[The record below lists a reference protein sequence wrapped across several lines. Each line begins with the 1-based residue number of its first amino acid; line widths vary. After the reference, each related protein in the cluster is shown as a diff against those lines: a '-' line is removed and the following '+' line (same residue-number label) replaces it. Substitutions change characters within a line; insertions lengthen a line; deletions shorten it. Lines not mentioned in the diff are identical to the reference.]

1 MSVNVRL
8 NIHIDAMDG
17 VIERVRSID
26 AAAKAAQNPAAEAMA
41 TATQQRIE
49 ERVRAP
55 KSGIQW
61 PGQPRPSGISGGYP
75 ANQWGD
81 LLASI
86 WISQT
91 RHGNA
96 TLLVGAGLPDPY
108 AMFLEMGFTTPSGR
122 FVKFPFVRPSVESLS
137 GEYTTIVQEVVAQHI

>member
-1 MSVNVRL
+1 MTNVRINVNVDGMG
-8 NIHIDAMDG
+8 HILD
-17 VIERVRSID
+17 RVRKID
-26 AAAKAAQNPAAEAMA
+26 ESAKQAQTPAAEAMA
-41 TATQQRIE
+41 VATQKRIE

-91 RHGNA
+91 RHGSA

-108 AMFLEMGFTTPSGR
+108 AMRLEKGFTTPSGR